1 MMKSKMLLLG
11 GMCFFLSLQ
20 SAFAGDLAFPKTEK
34 EILDS
39 LSFKEQSL
47 TYNGQEYVSTKEG
60 EVFMVLEG
68 KRYRMK
74 GIGGIINTALVPKA
88 GALVTFDTN
97 SARIKEESYQLL
109 EQYGNVLERDLPDA
123 KIIIEGHTDDLG
135 PDDYNSLLSEERA
148 LAVKT
153 YLVNRFKVSP
163 DRVMIKGAGETRP
176 IAPNESPDGRS
187 LNRRVEFIR
196 TIE

>member
-1 MMKSKMLLLG
+1 MVKRKMLLAG
-11 GMCFFLSLQ
+11 ICFFLSCQ
-20 SAFAGDLAFPKTEK
+20 SALAEELAFPETEK

-39 LSFKEQSL
+39 LSFKEQTL
-47 TYNGQEYVSTKEG
+47 THNGQEYVSTKEG

-97 SARIKEESYQLL
+97 SARIREESYQLL
-109 EQYGNVLERDLPDA
+109 QQYGNVLERDLPDA

-153 YLVNRFKVSP
+153 YLINHFKVAP
-163 DRVMIKGAGETRP
+163 DRVMIKGAGESRP
-176 IAPNESPDGRS
+176 IAPNDRPDGRS

>member
-1 MMKSKMLLLG
+1 MMRKKMLVLTGACLIFSWQLG
-11 GMCFFLSLQ
+11 
-20 SAFAGDLAFPKTEK
+20 FAEELVFPKTEK

-39 LSFKEQSL
+39 LSFKEQTL
-47 TYNGQEYVSTKEG
+47 VHEGQEYVSTSEG

-74 GIGGIINTALVPKA
+74 GIGGIISTALVPKA

-97 SARIKEESYQLL
+97 SARIREESYQLL
-109 EQYGNVLERDLPDA
+109 EQYGKVLERDLSDA
-123 KIIIEGHTDDLG
+123 KIIIEGHADELG
-135 PDDYNSLLSEERA
+135 SDNYNSLLSEERA

-153 YLVNRFKVSP
+153 YLVDHFRVSP
-163 DRVMIKGAGETRP
+163 DRVAIKGAGEARP
-176 IAPNESPDGRS
+176 IAPNDTPAGRS